1 MLVVEGHFRFYAIFD
16 GHGSKG
22 HDVSLF
28 VKDNLPKLLLM
39 DDNFKKGPEM
49 MPKLL
54 TNAFLEMERRIE
66 AADQRGEIS
75 ARLSGTTATVVIHDM
90 LQNVMTVAHVADSC
104 AVLGKEKDGVWMAE
118 LLTREHKPHLKASE
132 ACRQRQ
138 TWQDEKA
145 RITKAGGRVVFDGYA
160 NHRIYNGRLFEAL

>member
-1 MLVVEGHFRFYAIFD
+1 MVEGHFKFYAIFD

-28 VKDNLPKLLLM
+28 VKDNLPKILLM
-39 DDNFKKGPEM
+39 DDNFKKGPDQ

-54 TNAFLEMERRIE
+54 TNAFLEMERLIE
-66 AADQRGEIS
+66 AADQRGELS

-118 LLTREHKPHLKASE
+118 LLTREHKPHLKALEGAKSRE
-132 ACRQRQ
+132 M
-138 TWQDEKA
+138 
-145 RITKAGGRVVFDGYA
+145 AG
-160 NHRIYNGRLFEAL
+160 